1 MRLSTREM
9 LKVIFFEAGCEYRG
23 FEISG
28 HAGYGTE
35 GNDIVCAAISS
46 CTMLVCNAITE
57 NFGANAEVMVDENRI
72 KLWLREYNA
81 AAIRLLA
88 AFYSHIEA
96 ISEDYGNV
104 KLTIIEEGYNNDKD

>member
-1 MRLSTREM
+1 M
-9 LKVIFFEAGCEYRG
+9 LKVVFYEAGCEYRG

-28 HAGYGTE
+28 HAGYGEAISDKE

-57 NFGANAEVMVDENRI
+57 NFGADAEVTVEENRVR
-72 KLWLREYNA
+72 LWLREYKVA
-81 AAIRLLA
+81 AMKLLA

-104 KLTIIEEGYNNDKD
+104 KLTIIEEGYNND

>member
-9 LKVIFFEAGCEYRG
+9 LNVVFYEAGCEYRG

-28 HAGYGTE
+28 HEEHE
-35 GNDIVCAAISS
+35 GEFGMICAAVSS

-57 NFGANAEVMVDENRI
+57 NFGANAEVTVEENRV
-72 KLWLREYNA
+72 KLWLREYKV
-81 AAIRLLA
+81 AAISLLA

-96 ISEDYGNV
+96 ISEDYGNI